1 MMAVN
6 PHKKQ
11 QRPHMSPKHN
21 IVPLC
26 DKHYCPM
33 VPASEETADST
44 WPVYGCTVD
53 KCPRHYDVMA
63 GYFDVMEG
71 KTLADKYGKRSCTE
85 DGMALHIESY
95 VDAIEEETWRCPE
108 ARCSRHLRK
117 SIRLPEFL
125 LVS

>member
-1 MMAVN
+1 
-6 PHKKQ
+6 
-11 QRPHMSPKHN
+11 
-21 IVPLC
+21 
-26 DKHYCPM
+26 
-33 VPASEETADST
+33 
-44 WPVYGCTVD
+44 
-53 KCPRHYDVMA
+53 MA
-63 GYFDVMEG
+63 GYFDVMDG

-85 DGMALHIESY
+85 DGMALHVESY